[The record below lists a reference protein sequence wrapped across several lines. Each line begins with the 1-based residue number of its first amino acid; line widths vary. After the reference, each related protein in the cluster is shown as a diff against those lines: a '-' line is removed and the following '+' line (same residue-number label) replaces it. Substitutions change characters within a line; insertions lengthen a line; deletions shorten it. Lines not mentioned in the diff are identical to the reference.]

1 MESDPSIFEKIL
13 GILRA
18 YWPHLGVLCGL
29 VLIIA
34 SRFRWRV
41 LCQGLGVVML
51 GISIGA
57 LVAKS

>member
-1 MESDPSIFEKIL
+1 MESDPSIFAKML
-13 GILRA
+13 GIVRA

-41 LCQGLGVVML
+41 LCQSLGVVIL
-51 GISIGA
+51 GIAIGA
-57 LVAKS
+57 LVANS